1 MMGVE
6 DAMEIPKM
14 WLKFEKKFRAESND
28 ENLPDK
34 ILNIKVDTIRQ
45 VLYHDYV
52 RLVKDYDDRKICIF
66 EVPNPFPTGF
76 YF

>member
-6 DAMEIPKM
+6 DAMEVPKM
-14 WLKFEKKFRAESND
+14 WLKFEKKIRAESND

-34 ILNIKVDTIRQ
+34 ILNIDVETIRQ
-45 VLYHDYV
+45 VLYNDYV
-52 RLVKDYDDRKICIF
+52 SNVKDYDDRKIVIL